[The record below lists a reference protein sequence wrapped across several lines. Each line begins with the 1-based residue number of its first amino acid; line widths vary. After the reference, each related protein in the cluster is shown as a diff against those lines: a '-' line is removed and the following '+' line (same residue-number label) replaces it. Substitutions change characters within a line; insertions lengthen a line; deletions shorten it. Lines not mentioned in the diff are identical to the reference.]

1 MTEPNCWD
9 RYVQLSGQ
17 RVVRFHP
24 AQSDPHPVP
33 ASAASDDGES
43 SAHLYRSIIA
53 STVPVTAHLS
63 NAQFL
68 KRINRKKRQLDSS
81 DAVSSTAE
89 ESKDASTSVV
99 SQSIS
104 SLASTSHCSLC
115 ETTIPTTQLDTHH
128 TQTCHLMAAM
138 EKEDNTQRPV
148 IYAFSEKD
156 TGYRM
161 LQKHGWKHGDVLGN
175 SETLQHPARSRLR
188 APIAPKIKRD
198 QAGLGKAVK
207 ADDSLKVMK
216 RVGDSFRAQIR
227 DQVEAMAAS
236 KRGGVPAA
244 VSVRT
249 RSDILKEDKETR
261 QKGIALLS
269 YLNN

>member
-1 MTEPNCWD
+1 MTEANSWD
-9 RYVQLSGQ
+9 KYAQLSGQ

-24 AQSDPHPVP
+24 AQSHAQPTT
-33 ASAASDDGES
+33 ASATPDEGES

-53 STVPVTAHLS
+53 STVPVTAHA

-68 KRINRKKRQLDSS
+68 KRIHKKQRKLSSS
-81 DAVSSTAE
+81 DEVSSNAE
-89 ESKDASTSVV
+89 GSIDTSTSI

-104 SLASTSHCSLC
+104 SSAFTSHCSLC
-115 ETTIPTTQLDTHH
+115 DTTIPSTQLDTHH

-148 IYAFSEKD
+148 IYAFSEQD

-175 SETLQHPARSRLR
+175 SETLHHPARSRLR
-188 APIAPKIKRD
+188 APIAPRIKRD

-207 ADDSLKVMK
+207 AADSLKVMK

-236 KRGGVPAA
+236 KRGEVS

-249 RSDILKEDKETR
+249 RSDILKEDKEAR

>member
-1 MTEPNCWD
+1 MTEPNIWD
-9 RYVQLSGQ
+9 RYAQLSGQ
-17 RVVRFHP
+17 RAVRFHP
-24 AQSDPHPVP
+24 AQSHPHPT
-33 ASAASDDGES
+33 ATSATSDEGES

-53 STVPVTAHLS
+53 STVPVTAHT

-81 DAVSSTAE
+81 NAVSPTAE
-89 ESKDASTSVV
+89 ETEDASTTV
-99 SQSIS
+99 SHSIS
-104 SLASTSHCSLC
+104 SSASGSHCSLC

-175 SETLQHPARSRLR
+175 RETLQHPARSKLR

-207 ADDSLKVMK
+207 ADSSLKVMK

-236 KRGGVPAA
+236 KRGAGSAA